1 MPLQFTNFVGRK
13 AINNINYMKKRYI
26 TLITLL
32 LCISSGCKQKHAQMP
47 HFKNVKLDT
56 VQLCNQTDVLIFPGK
71 VEAGKDINIA
81 FKIAGTIEE
90 IPVKQGEFVKKGETI
105 AIMDPRDYQTQLD
118 ATTAEYNAIKG
129 EAERIIALY
138 QDSSIARND
147 YEKALYGLKQITAKL
162 QAHQNALNDTKLRAP
177 FDGYIQKI
185 IFDRNETVGA
195 GMAVISMISNSPNQ
209 VSINIPIKSY
219 IERDNFESYSC
230 SFDIMP
236 DKEFPLELIGIS
248 PKANMNQLYNVKFQF
263 SENNKNI
270 TPGMTTT
277 VKIIQRAKP
286 EKRLELPLSAIF
298 HKEGQSLVMKYD
310 PQTSTIKE
318 QKIEIESINRN
329 AKVVITNGL
338 NEGDI
343 IVSAGVKSLK
353 DGENVTPVKQSS
365 STNIGG
371 LL

>member
-1 MPLQFTNFVGRK
+1 
-13 AINNINYMKKRYI
+13 MKKRYI
-26 TLITLL
+26 TLIAIL
-32 LCISSGCKQKHAQMP
+32 LCISTGCSKKPMRES
-47 HFKNVKLDT
+47 HFKSVKLDT
-56 VQLCNQTDVLIFPGK
+56 VQHCDLAEVLIFPGK

-81 FKIAGTIEE
+81 FKVAGTIEE
-90 IPVKQGEFVKKGETI
+90 IPVKQGEFVNKDEII

-185 IFDRNETVGA
+185 IFDKNETVAA
-195 GMAVISMISNSPNQ
+195 GMAVISMISNSLNQ

-230 SFDIMP
+230 TFDIMP

-248 PKANMNQLYNVKFQF
+248 PKANMNQLYNVKLQF
-263 SENNKNI
+263 TENNPNI
-270 TPGMTTT
+270 TPGMSTT
-277 VKIIQRAKP
+277 VTIVQQAKS
-286 EKRLELPLSAIF
+286 EKRLEIPLSAIF
-298 HKEGQSLVMKYD
+298 HKEGATYVMIYN
-310 PQTSTIKE
+310 PVTSTVETRQVNID
-318 QKIEIESINRN
+318 SIDRN
-329 AKVVITNGL
+329 SMALITNGL
-338 NEGDI
+338 NEGEI
-343 IVSAGVKSLK
+343 VVSAGVNSLK
-353 DGENVTPVKQSS
+353 DGDKVTPVKQSS